1 MSAQPSEGPRV
12 AINGFGRIGR
22 AALRA
27 AADGEFGLNIVAVN
41 DVADTASL
49 VQLLRRD
56 SVYGRFP
63 GFVEECPGGMRIDG
77 TPITLLNEA
86 DPAALPW
93 DELGV
98 DVVMECTGHFRT
110 REGAAGHLQAGARK
124 VVVSAPMK
132 DADVTVVLGVNGD
145 AYDPESHH
153 VVSNASCTTNCLAPV
168 VKVLHEVVG
177 VRHGVMTTVHAYT
190 GDQKLIDLPHKDPRR
205 ARAAGLNMIPTTT
218 GAAKAI
224 GLVIPELAGRL
235 QGFAIRVPVPTG
247 SIVDLTV
254 ETERATSVEEIN
266 QAFQE
271 RAAVAPLHGYLE
283 YSDEPL
289 VSSDV
294 IGSPASSI
302 FDSQLTTVV
311 DGTQVKVASWYDNEW
326 GYACRML
333 ELCERVLAHAGA
345 AVIRVAAVIPGRSSA
360 ALDRP

>member
-1 MSAQPSEGPRV
+1 MSAQPTEGPRV

-41 DVADTASL
+41 DVADPASL

-77 TPITLLNEA
+77 TPITLLDEA

-153 VVSNASCTTNCLAPV
+153 VISNASCTTNCLAPV
-168 VKVLHEVVG
+168 VKVLHDVVG

-333 ELCERVLAHAGA
+333 EMCEQVLAHAGA
-345 AVIRVAAVIPGRSSA
+345 AVSG
-360 ALDRP
+360 

>member
-1 MSAQPSEGPRV
+1 
-12 AINGFGRIGR
+12 
-22 AALRA
+22 
-27 AADGEFGLNIVAVN
+27 
-41 DVADTASL
+41 
-49 VQLLRRD
+49 
-56 SVYGRFP
+56 
-63 GFVEECPGGMRIDG
+63 
-77 TPITLLNEA
+77 
-86 DPAALPW
+86 
-93 DELGV
+93 
-98 DVVMECTGHFRT
+98 
-110 REGAAGHLQAGARK
+110 
-124 VVVSAPMK
+124 MK

-153 VVSNASCTTNCLAPV
+153 VISNASCTTNCLAPV
-168 VKVLHEVVG
+168 VKVLHEAVG

-345 AVIRVAAVIPGRSSA
+345 AVIG
-360 ALDRP
+360 

>member
-1 MSAQPSEGPRV
+1 MSSRSSEMPRV

-27 AADGEFGLNIVAVN
+27 AADGEFGVNIVAVN
-41 DVADTASL
+41 DVADRAGLIQL
-49 VQLLRRD
+49 VRRD

-63 GFVEECPGGMRIDG
+63 GIVEESAGGMLVDG
-77 TPITLLNEA
+77 VPISLLNEA

-93 DELGV
+93 DELGI
-98 DVVMECTGHFRT
+98 DVVMECTGRFRT
-110 REGAAGHLQAGARK
+110 REGAAWHLQAGARK

-132 DADVTVVLGVNGD
+132 DADVTIVLGVNGD
-145 AYDPESHH
+145 VYDPDVHH

-168 VKVLHEVVG
+168 VKVLHDVVG

-190 GDQKLIDLPHKDPRR
+190 GDQRLIDLPHKDPRR

-254 ETERATSVEEIN
+254 ETERATTIDEIN
-266 QAFQE
+266 QAFREQ
-271 RAAVAPLHGYLE
+271 AAIAPLKGYLE

-311 DGTQVKVASWYDNEW
+311 DGTQVTVASWYDNEW

-333 ELCERVLAHAGA
+333 EMCERVLAHAGA
-345 AVIRVAAVIPGRSSA
+345 GVAG
-360 ALDRP
+360 

>member
-110 REGAAGHLQAGARK
+110 REGAAGHLEAGARK

-153 VVSNASCTTNCLAPV
+153 VISNASCTTNCLAPV
-168 VKVLHEVVG
+168 VKVLHEAVG

-205 ARAAGLNMIPTTT
+205 ARAAALNMIPTTT

-247 SIVDLTV
+247 FDRRPDGRDRARDLGRGDQPGVPGACRSRAAARVSRVQRRAAGVVRRDRIAGLVDL
-254 ETERATSVEEIN
+254 RL
-266 QAFQE
+266 
-271 RAAVAPLHGYLE
+271 AADHRRRRDAGEGGV
-283 YSDEPL
+283 L
-289 VSSDV
+289 VRQRV
-294 IGSPASSI
+294 G
-302 FDSQLTTVV
+302 
-311 DGTQVKVASWYDNEW
+311 
-326 GYACRML
+326 
-333 ELCERVLAHAGA
+333 LCVPHAGTVRA
-345 AVIRVAAVIPGRSSA
+345 GARARGRRGHRVAAVIPGRSSA

>member
-1 MSAQPSEGPRV
+1 MSTRPPNGPRV

-27 AADGEFGLNIVAVN
+27 AADGESGITIVAVN
-41 DVADTASL
+41 DVADPASL

-63 GFVEECPGGMRIDG
+63 GVVEECPGGMRIDG
-77 TPITLLNEA
+77 SPITLVNEA

-110 REGAAGHLQAGARK
+110 RESAAGHLQAGARK

-132 DADVTVVLGVNGD
+132 DADVTIVLGVNGD
-145 AYDPESHH
+145 SYDPESHH

-168 VKVLHEVVG
+168 VKVLHEAVG

-190 GDQKLIDLPHKDPRR
+190 GDQRLIDQPHKDPRR

-266 QAFQE
+266 KAFQE
-271 RAAVAPLHGYLE
+271 RAAAAPLHGYLE

-302 FDSQLTTVV
+302 FDSRLTTVV
-311 DGTQVKVASWYDNEW
+311 DGTQVTVASWYDNEW

-333 ELCERVLAHAGA
+333 EMCERVLAHAGSA
-345 AVIRVAAVIPGRSSA
+345 QVGQLSRS
-360 ALDRP
+360 

>member
-63 GFVEECPGGMRIDG
+63 GFVEECPGGMRIDD

-153 VVSNASCTTNCLAPV
+153 VISNASCTTNCLAPV
-168 VKVLHEVVG
+168 VKVLHDVVG

-333 ELCERVLAHAGA
+333 EMCERVLAHAGA
-345 AVIRVAAVIPGRSSA
+345 AVTG
-360 ALDRP
+360 

>member
-153 VVSNASCTTNCLAPV
+153 VISNASCTTNCLAPV
-168 VKVLHEVVG
+168 VKVLHDVVG

-333 ELCERVLAHAGA
+333 EMCERVLAHAGA
-345 AVIRVAAVIPGRSSA
+345 AVSG
-360 ALDRP
+360 

>member
-1 MSAQPSEGPRV
+1 MSARPSEGPRV

-63 GFVEECPGGMRIDG
+63 GFVEECPGGMLIDG
-77 TPITLLNEA
+77 TPITLLNEP

-153 VVSNASCTTNCLAPV
+153 VISNASCTTNCLAPV
-168 VKVLHEVVG
+168 VKVLHEAVG

-266 QAFQE
+266 KAFQE

-345 AVIRVAAVIPGRSSA
+345 AVIG
-360 ALDRP
+360 

>member
-1 MSAQPSEGPRV
+1 MPAQPSEGPRV

-41 DVADTASL
+41 DVADPASL

-63 GFVEECPGGMRIDG
+63 GFVEECPGGMRIDAS
-77 TPITLLNEA
+77 PITLLNEA

-110 REGAAGHLQAGARK
+110 REDAAGHLQAGARK

-132 DADVTVVLGVNGD
+132 DADVTIVLGVNGD
-145 AYDPESHH
+145 TYDSESHH

-271 RAAVAPLHGYLE
+271 RAGVAPLHGYLE

-333 ELCERVLAHAGA
+333 ELCERVLAHAGT
-345 AVIRVAAVIPGRSSA
+345 AVIG
-360 ALDRP
+360 